1 MAKNPVMKEEIFTQF
16 RDMAAESGV
25 MTVNGTI
32 QKTGI
37 LLGIVILFAVPG
49 WVFASLPALVI
60 SAVIAIGLSFAIAFN
75 RQKAGILAPI
85 YAVFEGI
92 FVGTFSQFVYQQLK
106 DTKYGN
112 AIPLAILGT
121 LCTLGVMLV
130 LYRTRIIKVTET
142 FKAVVLGLTAAV
154 AITYLVSFVAWMIVP
169 NMVNGLS
176 IYGSGPIGIG
186 FSIFVIGLAA
196 FNFLLDFNMI
206 ETGVESG
213 APKFMEWYAAFGLMV
228 TIVWLY
234 LEILRL
240 LMKLARR

>member
-1 MAKNPVMKEEIFTQF
+1 MKEETFTQN
-16 RDMAAESGV
+16 RDAAIEGGV

-32 QKTGI
+32 QKTAI
-37 LLGIVILFAVPG
+37 LLGIVIMFAIPG
-49 WVFASLPALVI
+49 WVYASLPALVI
-60 SAVIAIGLSFAIAFN
+60 CSVLLLVMSFVIAFN
-75 RQKAGILAPI
+75 QTKSPTLAPI
-85 YAVFEGI
+85 YAVIEGV
-92 FVGTFSQFVYQQLK
+92 FVGIFSQFVYQQLK

-142 FKAVVLGLTAAV
+142 FKAVVIGLTAAV
-154 AITYLVSFVAWMIVP
+154 AITYLVSMVAWLIVP
-169 NMVNGLS
+169 NMVSGLA
-176 IYGSGPIGIG
+176 IYGAGPIGIG

-196 FNFLLDFNMI
+196 FNFLLDFNLI
-206 ETGVESG
+206 ETGVQSS
-213 APKFMEWYAAFGLMV
+213 APKYMEWYAAFGLMV

-240 LMKLARR
+240 LLKLAKR